1 MRLTVLWFCLCAV
14 LKAADAPRLSARD
27 VQNAADHSGGRVS
40 PGEIVVLYPS
50 NAGPATLAGAGLD
63 ADGRVTTSIGE
74 TRVLFD
80 GIAAP
85 MIYTVH
91 GKVSAIVPYE
101 VANRS
106 ATEVVVE
113 YQGVRSAPVT
123 LPVVDSAPAVF
134 TVGASGTG
142 QASMLNETGCCNS
155 AGNPA
160 ARGAIAVI
168 YATGE
173 GETTPPSID
182 GSISA
187 YPRIADYPVPKLPVR
202 VTVGGEAAEIVY
214 AGETP
219 HMAKGFLQVNFRVPA
234 KAPIG
239 DAVPLVLTVGGS
251 RSTDGVTMAV
261 RPAVQQILAIE
272 PDPAI
277 RTSLRKIL
285 TGAGYDVFTASND
298 RQALAQAS
306 QHPIDLVVT
315 NLAMPM
321 EERLATIR
329 KIREQRKLLKL
340 VVTAHALGPRTL
352 RAADL
357 LDAQALL
364 TTPLT
369 SKLAIDCVRE
379 LLRSRPPPY
388 ERAQESPPLTLTP
401 ATPR

>member
-1 MRLTVLWFCLCAV
+1 
-14 LKAADAPRLSARD
+14 
-27 VQNAADHSGGRVS
+27 
-40 PGEIVVLYPS
+40 
-50 NAGPATLAGAGLD
+50 
-63 ADGRVTTSIGE
+63 
-74 TRVLFD
+74 
-80 GIAAP
+80 
-85 MIYTVH
+85 
-91 GKVSAIVPYE
+91 
-101 VANRS
+101 
-106 ATEVVVE
+106 
-113 YQGVRSAPVT
+113 
-123 LPVVDSAPAVF
+123 
-134 TVGASGTG
+134 
-142 QASMLNETGCCNS
+142 
-155 AGNPA
+155 
-160 ARGAIAVI
+160 
-168 YATGE
+168 
-173 GETTPPSID
+173 
-182 GSISA
+182 
-187 YPRIADYPVPKLPVR
+187 
-202 VTVGGEAAEIVY
+202 
-214 AGETP
+214 
-219 HMAKGFLQVNFRVPA
+219 VNFRVPA

-239 DAVPLVLTVGGS
+239 DAVPIVLTVGGS